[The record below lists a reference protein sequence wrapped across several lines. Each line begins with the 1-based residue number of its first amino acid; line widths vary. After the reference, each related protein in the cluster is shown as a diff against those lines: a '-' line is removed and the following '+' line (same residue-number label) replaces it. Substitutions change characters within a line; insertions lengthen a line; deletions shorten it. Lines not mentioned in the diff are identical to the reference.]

1 MNKTWTGDGLD
12 KSEQGG
18 FPIMVTRRRRMEGR
32 RQCLES
38 SSAASEAY
46 HRHTEEEEEAR
57 KLVDLATA
65 IKQEEGAE

>member
-1 MNKTWTGDGLD
+1 
-12 KSEQGG
+12 
-18 FPIMVTRRRRMEGR
+18 MEGR